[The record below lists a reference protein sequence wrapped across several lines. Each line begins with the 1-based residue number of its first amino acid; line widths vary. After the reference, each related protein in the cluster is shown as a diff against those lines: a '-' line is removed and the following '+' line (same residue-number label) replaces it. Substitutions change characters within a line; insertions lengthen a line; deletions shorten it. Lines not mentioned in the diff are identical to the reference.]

1 MIKTTAVVATKFCA
15 MIKTTQILIVCG
27 PDTNVS
33 KIVDGR
39 HFEKSINHYL
49 SQGLID
55 AMKFCMVIEIFP

>member
-1 MIKTTAVVATKFCA
+1 

-55 AMKFCMVIEIFP
+55 AMEFCMVIEIFP